1 MSSSRS
7 IEQALAKTQRHL
19 LVRFMSTLLLCLLL
33 VELIVGAIFFF
44 DLYQTEKKI
53 LTSMSTEYQR
63 ILTYDSSERLIHVLE
78 ANPHRL
84 LENNIA
90 AYKVEKGVSS
100 EGTFIAGT
108 QNLSTEQPLSSYQID
123 DHRSWLESFILS
135 PYMSL
140 PIEGDQYDFWL
151 VLDNRARDFIAY
163 NQWLMTLYA
172 LLALVAVTAV
182 FTRNIIQSAMSPLVT
197 FGDLLDKLKK
207 GQLEFPSTSTSTSTK
222 NEAESDLPQGLNV
235 ISSSVH
241 TAVAKL
247 QHVTTTLNTT
257 VDAIAHDIRT
267 PLSRIT
273 LASQT
278 ALLNNADQQAM
289 KDALADCSEHA
300 MQASNMLTALMK
312 LNDELTGKRIPQK
325 VPTQVSDVIANVVS
339 WYEDVAEDKQ
349 VELEVES
356 ADALVIQS
364 DLDKL
369 TQVLVN
375 LVDNAIKYTEP
386 EGRVTIKA
394 EQSTEGKVEISI
406 QDTGVGI
413 EQKYQDLI
421 FDRLYR
427 VDSSRS
433 NIEGYGLGLS
443 LALAMVENLEGT
455 LVVESELGVGSTFTL
470 SL

>member
-100 EGTFIAGT
+100 EGTFIAGN
-108 QNLSTEQPLSSYQID
+108 QHLSTTQPYSSYQID
-123 DHRSWLESFILS
+123 DNRSWLDSFIFS

-140 PIEGDQYDFWL
+140 SIEGELYDFWL
-151 VLDNRARDFIAY
+151 VLDNRSRDYIAY

-172 LLALVAVTAV
+172 LLVLVAVTAV
-182 FTRNIIQSAMSPLVT
+182 FTRKIIHSAMSPLIT

-207 GQLEFPSTSTSTSTK
+207 GQLELPSTSTQKET
-222 NEAESDLPQGLNV
+222 ESEIPQGLNV

-278 ALLNNADQQAM
+278 ALLNNADEQAM

-312 LNDELTGKRIPQK
+312 LNDELTGKRIRQK
-325 VPTQVSDVIANVVS
+325 VSTRLSDVIGNVVS

-349 VELEVES
+349 IELVVEGER
-356 ADALVIQS
+356 DLVVQS
-364 DLDKL
+364 DPDKL

-375 LVDNAIKYTEP
+375 LIDNAIKYTEP
-386 EGRVTIKA
+386 EGKVTVKV
-394 EQSTEGKVEISI
+394 EQTTDGKVAISV

-413 EQKYQDLI
+413 EPKYQDLI
-421 FDRLYR
+421 FERLYR

-433 NIEGYGLGLS
+433 NVEGYGLGLS

-455 LVVESELGVGSTFTL
+455 LNVTSELGVGSSFTL
-470 SL
+470 TL

>member
-90 AYKVEKGVSS
+90 AYKLEKDASSDGV
-100 EGTFIAGT
+100 FIAGV
-108 QNLSTEQPLSSYQID
+108 QHLSTEQSFSSYQID
-123 DHRSWLESFILS
+123 DNRSWLESFILS

-140 PIEGDQYDFWL
+140 PIEGEQYDFWL

-207 GQLEFPSTSTSTSTK
+207 GQLEFPSTK

-364 DLDKL
+364 DPDKL

-386 EGRVTIKA
+386 EGRVTVKV
-394 EQSTEGKVEISI
+394 EQSSEGKVEITI

-421 FDRLYR
+421 FERLYR

>member
-1 MSSSRS
+1 MSSSRN

-19 LVRFMSTLLLCLLL
+19 LFRFMSTLLLCLLL
-33 VELIVGAIFFF
+33 VEMIVGAIFFS

-90 AYKVEKGVSS
+90 AYKVEKGASS
-100 EGTFIAGT
+100 ERTFIAGT
-108 QNLSTEQPLSSYQID
+108 SNLSPAQPLSHFQID
-123 DHRSWLESFILS
+123 ENRSWLESFIFS
-135 PYMSL
+135 PYMSVS
-140 PIEGDQYDFWL
+140 IQGEQYDFWL
-151 VLDNRARDFIAY
+151 VLDNRSRDYIAY

-182 FTRNIIQSAMSPLVT
+182 FTRKMIHSAMSPLIT
-197 FGDLLDKLKK
+197 LGDLLDKLKK
-207 GQLEFPSTSTSTSTK
+207 GQLELLSPSIQEDTEPETQ
-222 NEAESDLPQGLNV
+222 QGLNV

-278 ALLNNADQQAM
+278 ALLNNVDEQAL

-312 LNDELTGKRIPQK
+312 LNDELTGKRTPQK
-325 VPTQVSDVIANVVS
+325 VSTQVSDVISNVVS

-349 VELEVES
+349 IELVVEGKRDLIV
-356 ADALVIQS
+356 QS
-364 DLDKL
+364 DPDKL

-375 LVDNAIKYTEP
+375 LIDNAIKYTEP
-386 EGRVTIKA
+386 EGRVTVHVEKNTL
-394 EQSTEGKVEISI
+394 EKVEITVR
-406 QDTGVGI
+406 DTGVGI
-413 EQKYQDLI
+413 DQKYLDLI
-421 FDRLYR
+421 FERLYR

-433 NIEGYGLGLS
+433 NVEGYGLGLS
-443 LALAMVENLEGT
+443 LALAMVENLEGSLT
-455 LVVESELGVGSTFTL
+455 VESELGAGSTFTL
-470 SL
+470 TL

>member
-19 LVRFMSTLLLCLLL
+19 LVRFMSTLLLCLLM

-84 LENNIA
+84 LENSIA

-108 QNLSTEQPLSSYQID
+108 QNLSTEQPLSSYQIN
-123 DHRSWLESFILS
+123 DHRSWLESFIFS

-140 PIEGDQYDFWL
+140 SIEGEQYDFWL

-182 FTRNIIQSAMSPLVT
+182 FTRSIIQSAMSPLVT

-207 GQLEFPSTSTSTSTK
+207 GQLEFTSTDTK
-222 NEAESDLPQGLNV
+222 TETESEIPQGLNV

-289 KDALADCSEHA
+289 KEALADCSEHA

-325 VPTQVSDVIANVVS
+325 VPTQISDVIANVVS
-339 WYEDVAEDKQ
+339 WYEDVAEDKKIELV
-349 VELEVES
+349 VEGEGG
-356 ADALVIQS
+356 LVVQS
-364 DLDKL
+364 DPDKL

-375 LVDNAIKYTEP
+375 LIDNAIKYTDP
-386 EGRVTIKA
+386 EGRVTVKVERSA
-394 EQSTEGKVEISI
+394 EGKVAISI
-406 QDTGVGI
+406 QDSGVGI
-413 EQKYQDLI
+413 DQKYQDLI
-421 FDRLYR
+421 FERLYR

-433 NIEGYGLGLS
+433 NVEGYGLGLS

-455 LVVESELGVGSTFTL
+455 LVVKSELGVGSTFTL
-470 SL
+470 TL

>member
-1 MSSSRS
+1 MSSSRN

-63 ILTYDSSERLIHVLE
+63 ILTYDSSERLVHVLE

-90 AYKVEKGVSS
+90 AYKLEKGASS
-100 EGTFIAGT
+100 DGVFIAGV
-108 QNLSTEQPLSSYQID
+108 QNLSTEQSFSSYQID
-123 DHRSWLESFILS
+123 DNRSWLESFILS

-140 PIEGDQYDFWL
+140 PIEGEQYDFWL

-207 GQLEFPSTSTSTSTK
+207 GQLEFPSTK

-364 DLDKL
+364 DPDKL

-386 EGRVTIKA
+386 EGRVTVKA
-394 EQSTEGKVEISI
+394 EQSSEGKIAITI

-421 FDRLYR
+421 FERLYR

-455 LVVESELGVGSTFTL
+455 LVVESELCVGSTFTL

>member
-90 AYKVEKGVSS
+90 AYKLEKGASS
-100 EGTFIAGT
+100 DGVFIAGV
-108 QNLSTEQPLSSYQID
+108 QHLSTAQPFSNYQID
-123 DHRSWLESFILS
+123 ENRSWLESFILS

-140 PIEGDQYDFWL
+140 PIEGEQYDFWL

-207 GQLEFPSTSTSTSTK
+207 GQLEFPSTK
-222 NEAESDLPQGLNV
+222 NEAESDLPQGLNE

-349 VELEVES
+349 VVLEVES

-364 DLDKL
+364 DPDKL

-386 EGRVTIKA
+386 EGRVTVKV
-394 EQSTEGKVEISI
+394 EQSSEGKVEITI

-421 FDRLYR
+421 FERLYR

>member
-1 MSSSRS
+1 MSSSRN

-19 LVRFMSTLLLCLLL
+19 LVRFMSTLLLCLML

-108 QNLSTEQPLSSYQID
+108 QHLSIAQPFSSYQID
-123 DHRSWLESFILS
+123 DNRSWLESFILS
-135 PYMSL
+135 SYMSL
-140 PIEGDQYDFWL
+140 PIEGEQYDFWL

-207 GQLEFPSTSTSTSTK
+207 GQLEFPSTSTK

-364 DLDKL
+364 DPDKL

-386 EGRVTIKA
+386 EGRVTVKA
-394 EQSTEGKVEISI
+394 EQSSEGKIAITI

-421 FDRLYR
+421 FERLYR

>member
-7 IEQALAKTQRHL
+7 IERALAKTQRHL
-19 LVRFMSTLLLCLLL
+19 WVRFMSTLLLCLLL

-90 AYKVEKGVSS
+90 AYKLEKGASS
-100 EGTFIAGT
+100 DGVFIAGV
-108 QNLSTEQPLSSYQID
+108 QHLSTEQPFSSYQID
-123 DHRSWLESFILS
+123 DNRSWLESFILS

-140 PIEGDQYDFWL
+140 PIEGEQYDFWL

-207 GQLEFPSTSTSTSTK
+207 GQLEFPSTK

-339 WYEDVAEDKQ
+339 WYENVAEDKQ
-349 VELEVES
+349 VELELEVEVES

-364 DLDKL
+364 DPDKL

-386 EGRVTIKA
+386 EGRVTVKA
-394 EQSTEGKVEISI
+394 EQSSEGKIAITI

-421 FDRLYR
+421 FERLYR

>member
-90 AYKVEKGVSS
+90 AYKLEKGASS
-100 EGTFIAGT
+100 DGVFIAGV
-108 QNLSTEQPLSSYQID
+108 QHLSTEQPFSSYQID
-123 DHRSWLESFILS
+123 DNRSWLESFILS

-140 PIEGDQYDFWL
+140 HIEGEQYDFWL

-207 GQLEFPSTSTSTSTK
+207 GQLEFPSTK

-356 ADALVIQS
+356 AGALVIQS
-364 DLDKL
+364 DPDKL

-386 EGRVTIKA
+386 EGRVTVKA
-394 EQSTEGKVEISI
+394 EQSSEGKIAITI

-421 FDRLYR
+421 FERLYR

>member
-78 ANPHRL
+78 ANPHQL

-90 AYKVEKGVSS
+90 AYKLEKGASS
-100 EGTFIAGT
+100 DGVFIAGV
-108 QNLSTEQPLSSYQID
+108 QHLSTEQPFSSYQID
-123 DHRSWLESFILS
+123 DNRSWLESFILS

-140 PIEGDQYDFWL
+140 PIEGEQYDFWL

-163 NQWLMTLYA
+163 NQWLMILYA
-172 LLALVAVTAV
+172 LLALLAVTAV

-207 GQLEFPSTSTSTSTK
+207 GQLEFPSTK

-364 DLDKL
+364 DPDKL

-386 EGRVTIKA
+386 EGRVTVKA
-394 EQSTEGKVEISI
+394 EQSSEDKIAITI

-413 EQKYQDLI
+413 EQKYLDLI
-421 FDRLYR
+421 FERLYR

>member
-1 MSSSRS
+1 MYSSRN

-63 ILTYDSSERLIHVLE
+63 ILTYDSSERLVHVLE

-90 AYKVEKGVSS
+90 AYTLEKGASS
-100 EGTFIAGT
+100 DGVFIAGV
-108 QNLSTEQPLSSYQID
+108 QNLSTEQSFSSYQID
-123 DHRSWLESFILS
+123 DNRSWLESFIFS

-140 PIEGDQYDFWL
+140 FIEGEQYDFWL

-172 LLALVAVTAV
+172 LLVLVAVTAV

-207 GQLEFPSTSTSTSTK
+207 GQLEFPSTSTK

-300 MQASNMLTALMK
+300 MQANNMLTALMK

-364 DLDKL
+364 DPDKL

-386 EGRVTIKA
+386 EGRVTVKA
-394 EQSTEGKVEISI
+394 EQSSEGKIAITI

-421 FDRLYR
+421 FERLYR

>member
-1 MSSSRS
+1 
-7 IEQALAKTQRHL
+7 
-19 LVRFMSTLLLCLLL
+19 
-33 VELIVGAIFFF
+33 
-44 DLYQTEKKI
+44 YQTEKKI

-90 AYKVEKGVSS
+90 AYKLEKGASS
-100 EGTFIAGT
+100 DGVFIAGV
-108 QNLSTEQPLSSYQID
+108 QHLSTEQPFSSYQID
-123 DHRSWLESFILS
+123 DSRSWLESFILS

-140 PIEGDQYDFWL
+140 PIEGEQYDFWL
-151 VLDNRARDFIAY
+151 VLDNRARYFIAY

-207 GQLEFPSTSTSTSTK
+207 GQLEFPSTK

-273 LASQT
+273 LVSQT

-364 DLDKL
+364 DPDKL

-386 EGRVTIKA
+386 EGRVTVKA
-394 EQSTEGKVEISI
+394 EQSSEGKIAITI

-421 FDRLYR
+421 FERLYR

-455 LVVESELGVGSTFTL
+455 LVVESELAVGSTFTL

>member
-90 AYKVEKGVSS
+90 AYKLEKGASS
-100 EGTFIAGT
+100 DGVFIAGV
-108 QNLSTEQPLSSYQID
+108 QHLWTEQPFSSYQID
-123 DHRSWLESFILS
+123 DNRSWLESFIFS

-140 PIEGDQYDFWL
+140 SIEGDQFDFWL

-207 GQLEFPSTSTSTSTK
+207 GQLEFPSTK

-356 ADALVIQS
+356 VDALVIQS
-364 DLDKL
+364 DPDKL

-386 EGRVTIKA
+386 EGRVTVKV
-394 EQSTEGKVEISI
+394 EQSSEGKVEITI

-421 FDRLYR
+421 FERLYR

>member
-1 MSSSRS
+1 MSSSRN

-19 LVRFMSTLLLCLLL
+19 LFRFMSTLLLCLLL
-33 VELIVGAIFFF
+33 VEMIVGAIFFF

-90 AYKVEKGVSS
+90 AYNVEKGASS
-100 EGTFIAGT
+100 ERTFIAGT
-108 QNLSTEQPLSSYQID
+108 SNLSPAQPLSHFQID
-123 DHRSWLESFILS
+123 ENRSWLESFIFS

-140 PIEGDQYDFWL
+140 SIQGDQYDFWL
-151 VLDNRARDFIAY
+151 VLDNRSRDYIAY

-172 LLALVAVTAV
+172 LLALVAVTTV
-182 FTRNIIQSAMSPLVT
+182 FTRKIIHSAMSPLIT

-207 GQLEFPSTSTSTSTK
+207 GQLELPSPSTQK
-222 NEAESDLPQGLNV
+222 DAESETQQGLYV

-241 TAVAKL
+241 AAVAKL

-278 ALLNNADQQAM
+278 ALLNNADEHAM

-312 LNDELTGKRIPQK
+312 LNDELTGKRTPQK
-325 VPTQVSDVIANVVS
+325 VSTQLSDVIGNVVS

-349 VELEVES
+349 IELVSDGELEV
-356 ADALVIQS
+356 VVQS
-364 DLDKL
+364 DPDKL

-386 EGRVTIKA
+386 GGKVTVHVEKNA
-394 EQSTEGKVEISI
+394 LDKVEISVR
-406 QDTGVGI
+406 DTGVGI
-413 EQKYQDLI
+413 EQKYLDLI
-421 FDRLYR
+421 FERLYR

-433 NIEGYGLGLS
+433 NVEGYGLGLS
-443 LALAMVENLEGT
+443 LALAMVENLEGSLT
-455 LVVESELGVGSTFTL
+455 VESELGAGSTFTL
-470 SL
+470 TL

>member
-1 MSSSRS
+1 MSSSRN

-19 LVRFMSTLLLCLLL
+19 LFRFMSTLLLCLLL
-33 VELIVGAIFFF
+33 VEMIVGAIFFF

-90 AYKVEKGVSS
+90 AYKVEKGTSS
-100 EGTFIAGT
+100 ERTFIAGT
-108 QNLSTEQPLSSYQID
+108 SNLSPAQPLSHFQID
-123 DHRSWLESFILS
+123 ENRSWLESFIFS

-140 PIEGDQYDFWL
+140 SIQGDQYDFWL
-151 VLDNRARDFIAY
+151 VLDNRSRDYIAY

-172 LLALVAVTAV
+172 LLALVVVTTV
-182 FTRNIIQSAMSPLVT
+182 FTRKIIHSVMSPLIT

-207 GQLEFPSTSTSTSTK
+207 GQLELPSPSTQK
-222 NEAESDLPQGLNV
+222 EAESETQQGLNV

-241 TAVAKL
+241 AAVAKL
-247 QHVTTTLNTT
+247 QHITTTLNTT

-278 ALLNNADQQAM
+278 ALLNNVDEQAL

-312 LNDELTGKRIPQK
+312 LNDEQTGKRTPQK
-325 VPTQVSDVIANVVS
+325 VSTQLSDVVGNVVS

-349 VELEVES
+349 IELVVEGKR
-356 ADALVIQS
+356 DLVVQS
-364 DLDKL
+364 DPDKL

-386 EGRVTIKA
+386 EGKVTVHVEKNA
-394 EQSTEGKVEISI
+394 LDKVKISVR
-406 QDTGVGI
+406 DTGVGI
-413 EQKYQDLI
+413 EQKYLDLI
-421 FDRLYR
+421 FERLYR

-433 NIEGYGLGLS
+433 NVEGYGLGLS
-443 LALAMVENLEGT
+443 LALAMVENLEGSLT
-455 LVVESELGVGSTFTL
+455 VDSELGAGSTFTL
-470 SL
+470 TL

>member
-90 AYKVEKGVSS
+90 AYKLEKGASS
-100 EGTFIAGT
+100 DGVFIAGV
-108 QNLSTEQPLSSYQID
+108 QHLSTEQSFSSYQID
-123 DHRSWLESFILS
+123 DNRSWLESFILS

-140 PIEGDQYDFWL
+140 PIEGEQYDFWL

-207 GQLEFPSTSTSTSTK
+207 GQLEFPSTK

-325 VPTQVSDVIANVVS
+325 VSTQVSDVISNVVS
-339 WYEDVAEDKQ
+339 WYEDVAEDKRI
-349 VELEVES
+349 ELVVES
-356 ADALVIQS
+356 ADGLVIQS
-364 DLDKL
+364 DPDKL

-386 EGRVTIKA
+386 EGRVTVKA

-427 VDSSRS
+427 VDRSRS

>member
-1 MSSSRS
+1 MSSSRN

-19 LVRFMSTLLLCLLL
+19 LFRFMSTLLLCLLL
-33 VELIVGAIFFF
+33 VEMIVGAIFFF

-90 AYKVEKGVSS
+90 AYKVEKDALS
-100 EGTFIAGT
+100 ERTFIAGT
-108 QNLSTEQPLSSYQID
+108 PNLSPAQPLSHFQID
-123 DHRSWLESFILS
+123 ENRSWLESFIFS
-135 PYMSL
+135 PYMSVS
-140 PIEGDQYDFWL
+140 IQGEQGDFWL
-151 VLDNRARDFIAY
+151 VLDNRSRDYIAY

-182 FTRNIIQSAMSPLVT
+182 FTRKMIHSAMSPLIT

-207 GQLEFPSTSTSTSTK
+207 GQLELPSPSIQ
-222 NEAESDLPQGLNV
+222 EDAESETQQGLNV

-278 ALLNNADQQAM
+278 ALLNNADEHAM

-312 LNDELTGKRIPQK
+312 LNDELTGKRTPQR
-325 VPTQVSDVIANVVS
+325 VSTQLSDVIGNVVS
-339 WYEDVAEDKQ
+339 WYEDVAEDKKIELV
-349 VELEVES
+349 VEGKR
-356 ADALVIQS
+356 DLVVQS
-364 DLDKL
+364 DPDKL

-386 EGRVTIKA
+386 EGKVTVHIEENA
-394 EQSTEGKVEISI
+394 LDKVEISVR
-406 QDTGVGI
+406 DTGVGI
-413 EQKYQDLI
+413 EQKYLDLV
-421 FDRLYR
+421 FERLYR

-433 NIEGYGLGLS
+433 NVEGYGLGLS
-443 LALAMVENLEGT
+443 LALAMVENLEGSLT
-455 LVVESELGVGSTFTL
+455 VESELGAGSTFTL
-470 SL
+470 TL

>member
-90 AYKVEKGVSS
+90 AYKLEKGASS
-100 EGTFIAGT
+100 DGVFIAGV
-108 QNLSTEQPLSSYQID
+108 QHLSTAQPFSNYQID
-123 DHRSWLESFILS
+123 ENRSWLESFILS

-140 PIEGDQYDFWL
+140 SIEGEQYDFWL

-207 GQLEFPSTSTSTSTK
+207 GQLEFPSTK

-364 DLDKL
+364 DPDKL

-386 EGRVTIKA
+386 EGRVTVKA
-394 EQSTEGKVEISI
+394 EKSAEGKVSIST
-406 QDTGVGI
+406 Q
-413 EQKYQDLI
+413 
-421 FDRLYR
+421 RL
-427 VDSSRS
+427 VS
-433 NIEGYGLGLS
+433 
-443 LALAMVENLEGT
+443 A
-455 LVVESELGVGSTFTL
+455 
-470 SL
+470 

>member
-1 MSSSRS
+1 MSSSHS

-63 ILTYDSSERLIHVLE
+63 ILTYDSSEQLIHVLE

-100 EGTFIAGT
+100 EGTFIAGA
-108 QNLSTEQPLSSYQID
+108 QNLSIEQPFSSYQID
-123 DHRSWLESFILS
+123 ENRSWLESFIFS

-140 PIEGDQYDFWL
+140 SIEGEQFDFWL
-151 VLDNRARDFIAY
+151 VLDNRSRDYIAY

-182 FTRNIIQSAMSPLVT
+182 FTRNIIQSAMSPLIT

-207 GQLEFPSTSTSTSTK
+207 GQLEFPSTDTK
-222 NEAESDLPQGLNV
+222 TESESEIPQGLNV

-312 LNDELTGKRIPQK
+312 LNDELTGKRTPQK
-325 VPTQVSDVIANVVS
+325 VPTQVSDVIANVAN

-349 VELEVES
+349 IELVVES
-356 ADALVIQS
+356 ADGLVIQS
-364 DLDKL
+364 DPDKL

-394 EQSTEGKVEISI
+394 EQSAEGKVVITV

-413 EQKYQDLI
+413 EQRYQDLI
-421 FDRLYR
+421 FERLYR

-433 NIEGYGLGLS
+433 NVEGYGLGLS
-443 LALAMVENLEGT
+443 LALAMVDNLEGT
-455 LVVESELGVGSTFTL
+455 LVVKSELGVGSIFTL

>member
-90 AYKVEKGVSS
+90 AYKLEKGVSS

-108 QNLSTEQPLSSYQID
+108 QHLSIAQPFSSYQID
-123 DHRSWLESFILS
+123 ENRSWLESFILS

-140 PIEGDQYDFWL
+140 PIEGEQYDFWL

-172 LLALVAVTAV
+172 LLTLVAVTAV

-207 GQLEFPSTSTSTSTK
+207 GQLEFPSTK

-356 ADALVIQS
+356 ADGLVIQS
-364 DLDKL
+364 DPDKL

-386 EGRVTIKA
+386 EGRVTVKV
-394 EQSTEGKVEISI
+394 EQSSEGKVEITI

-421 FDRLYR
+421 FERLYR

>member
-90 AYKVEKGVSS
+90 AYKLEKGASS
-100 EGTFIAGT
+100 DGVFIAGV
-108 QNLSTEQPLSSYQID
+108 QHLSTAQPFSNYQID
-123 DHRSWLESFILS
+123 ENRSWLESFILS

-140 PIEGDQYDFWL
+140 PIEGEQYDFWL

-207 GQLEFPSTSTSTSTK
+207 GQLEFPSTK
-222 NEAESDLPQGLNV
+222 NEAESDLPQGLNE
-235 ISSSVH
+235 ISSSVY

-349 VELEVES
+349 VVLEVES

-364 DLDKL
+364 DPDKL

-386 EGRVTIKA
+386 EGRVTVKV
-394 EQSTEGKVEISI
+394 EQSSEGKVEITI

-421 FDRLYR
+421 FERLYR

>member
-90 AYKVEKGVSS
+90 AYKLEKGASS
-100 EGTFIAGT
+100 DGVFIAGV
-108 QNLSTEQPLSSYQID
+108 QHLSTEQPFSSYQID
-123 DHRSWLESFILS
+123 DSRSWLESFILS

-140 PIEGDQYDFWL
+140 PIEGEQYDFWL
-151 VLDNRARDFIAY
+151 VLDNRARYFIAY

-207 GQLEFPSTSTSTSTK
+207 GQLEFPSTK

-273 LASQT
+273 LVSQT

-364 DLDKL
+364 DPDKL

-386 EGRVTIKA
+386 EGRVTVKA
-394 EQSTEGKVEISI
+394 EQSSEGKIAITI

-421 FDRLYR
+421 FERLYR

-455 LVVESELGVGSTFTL
+455 LVVESELAVGSTFTL

>member
-90 AYKVEKGVSS
+90 AYKLEKGASS
-100 EGTFIAGT
+100 DGVFIAGV
-108 QNLSTEQPLSSYQID
+108 QHLSTAQPFSNYQID
-123 DHRSWLESFILS
+123 ENRSWLESFILS

-140 PIEGDQYDFWL
+140 PIEGEQYDFWL
-151 VLDNRARDFIAY
+151 VLDNRSRDFIAY

-207 GQLEFPSTSTSTSTK
+207 GQLEFPSTK
-222 NEAESDLPQGLNV
+222 NEAESDLPQGLNE

-364 DLDKL
+364 DPDKL

-386 EGRVTIKA
+386 EGRVTVKV
-394 EQSTEGKVEISI
+394 EQSSEGKVEITI

-421 FDRLYR
+421 FERLYR

>member
-1 MSSSRS
+1 
-7 IEQALAKTQRHL
+7 
-19 LVRFMSTLLLCLLL
+19 
-33 VELIVGAIFFF
+33 
-44 DLYQTEKKI
+44 
-53 LTSMSTEYQR
+53 
-63 ILTYDSSERLIHVLE
+63 
-78 ANPHRL
+78 
-84 LENNIA
+84 
-90 AYKVEKGVSS
+90 
-100 EGTFIAGT
+100 
-108 QNLSTEQPLSSYQID
+108 
-123 DHRSWLESFILS
+123 
-135 PYMSL
+135 
-140 PIEGDQYDFWL
+140 
-151 VLDNRARDFIAY
+151 
-163 NQWLMTLYA
+163 
-172 LLALVAVTAV
+172 
-182 FTRNIIQSAMSPLVT
+182 
-197 FGDLLDKLKK
+197 
-207 GQLEFPSTSTSTSTK
+207 
-222 NEAESDLPQGLNV
+222 NV

-325 VPTQVSDVIANVVS
+325 VPTQVSDVISNVVS
-339 WYEDVAEDKQ
+339 WYEDVAEDKRI
-349 VELEVES
+349 ELVVES
-356 ADALVIQS
+356 ADGLAIQS
-364 DLDKL
+364 DPDKL

-386 EGRVTIKA
+386 EGRVTVKA

>member
-90 AYKVEKGVSS
+90 AYKLEKGASS
-100 EGTFIAGT
+100 DGVFIAGV
-108 QNLSTEQPLSSYQID
+108 QHLSTEQPFSSYQID
-123 DHRSWLESFILS
+123 ENRSWLESFIFS

-140 PIEGDQYDFWL
+140 PIEGEQYDFWL

-197 FGDLLDKLKK
+197 FGDLLYKLKK
-207 GQLEFPSTSTSTSTK
+207 GQLEFPSTK

-349 VELEVES
+349 VELELEVES
-356 ADALVIQS
+356 VDALIIQS
-364 DLDKL
+364 DPDKL

-386 EGRVTIKA
+386 EGRVTVKV
-394 EQSTEGKVEISI
+394 EQSSEGKVEITI

-421 FDRLYR
+421 FERLYR

>member
-108 QNLSTEQPLSSYQID
+108 QNLSAEQPLSSYQID
-123 DHRSWLESFILS
+123 DHRSWLESFVLS

-140 PIEGDQYDFWL
+140 PIEGEQYDFWL

-207 GQLEFPSTSTSTSTK
+207 GQLEFPSTK

-364 DLDKL
+364 DPDKL

-386 EGRVTIKA
+386 EGRVTVKA
-394 EQSTEGKVEISI
+394 EQSSEGKIAITI
-406 QDTGVGI
+406 QDTGLGI

-421 FDRLYR
+421 FERLYR

>member
-63 ILTYDSSERLIHVLE
+63 ILTYDSGERLIHVLE

-90 AYKVEKGVSS
+90 AYKLEKGASS
-100 EGTFIAGT
+100 DAVFIAGV
-108 QNLSTEQPLSSYQID
+108 QHLSTEQSFSSYQID
-123 DHRSWLESFILS
+123 ENRSWLESFIFS

-140 PIEGDQYDFWL
+140 SIEGEQYDFWL
-151 VLDNRARDFIAY
+151 VLDNRSRDFIAY

-207 GQLEFPSTSTSTSTK
+207 GQLEFPSTSTSTK

-235 ISSSVH
+235 ISYSVH

-247 QHVTTTLNTT
+247 QHVTTSLNTT

-325 VPTQVSDVIANVVS
+325 VSTQVSDVISNVVS
-339 WYEDVAEDKQ
+339 WYEDVAEDKRI
-349 VELEVES
+349 ELVVES
-356 ADALVIQS
+356 ADGLVIQS
-364 DLDKL
+364 DPDKL

-386 EGRVTIKA
+386 EGRVTVKA

>member
-19 LVRFMSTLLLCLLL
+19 LVRFMSTLLLCLLM

-84 LENNIA
+84 LENSIA

-108 QNLSTEQPLSSYQID
+108 QNLSTEQPLSSYQIN
-123 DHRSWLESFILS
+123 DHRSWLESFIFS

-140 PIEGDQYDFWL
+140 SIEGGEYDFWL

-182 FTRNIIQSAMSPLVT
+182 FTRSIIQSAMSPLVT

-207 GQLEFPSTSTSTSTK
+207 GQLEFTSTDTK
-222 NEAESDLPQGLNV
+222 TETESEIPQGLNV

-289 KDALADCSEHA
+289 KEALADCSEHA

-325 VPTQVSDVIANVVS
+325 VPTQISDVIANVVS
-339 WYEDVAEDKQ
+339 WYEDVADDKQ
-349 VELEVES
+349 IELVVEGEGG
-356 ADALVIQS
+356 LVVQS
-364 DLDKL
+364 DPDKL

-375 LVDNAIKYTEP
+375 LIDNAIKYTDP
-386 EGRVTIKA
+386 EGRVTVKVERSA
-394 EQSTEGKVEISI
+394 EGKVAISI
-406 QDTGVGI
+406 QDSGVGI
-413 EQKYQDLI
+413 DQKYQDLI
-421 FDRLYR
+421 FERLYR

-433 NIEGYGLGLS
+433 NVEGYGLGLS

-455 LVVESELGVGSTFTL
+455 LVVKSELGVGSTFTL
-470 SL
+470 TL

>member
-123 DHRSWLESFILS
+123 DHRSWLESFVLS

-140 PIEGDQYDFWL
+140 PIEGEQYDFWL

-207 GQLEFPSTSTSTSTK
+207 GQLEFPSTK

-364 DLDKL
+364 DPDKL

-386 EGRVTIKA
+386 EGRVTVKA
-394 EQSTEGKVEISI
+394 EQSSEGKIAITI

-421 FDRLYR
+421 FERLYR

>member
-33 VELIVGAIFFF
+33 VEMIVGAIFFF

-100 EGTFIAGT
+100 EGTFIAGN
-108 QNLSTEQPLSSYQID
+108 QHLSTTQPYSSYQID
-123 DHRSWLESFILS
+123 DNRSWLESFILS

-140 PIEGDQYDFWL
+140 AIEGEQYDFWL
-151 VLDNRARDFIAY
+151 VLDNRSRDYIAY

-182 FTRNIIQSAMSPLVT
+182 FTRRIIHSAMSPLIT

-207 GQLEFPSTSTSTSTK
+207 GQLELPSTSTRTQKETK
-222 NEAESDLPQGLNV
+222 SQPQQGLNV

-273 LASQT
+273 LASQS
-278 ALLNNADQQAM
+278 ALLSNADEQVM

-312 LNDELTGKRIPQK
+312 LNDELTGKRTPQK
-325 VPTQVSDVIANVVS
+325 VSTQVADVVGNVVS

-349 VELEVES
+349 IELMLEGDLEAV
-356 ADALVIQS
+356 VQS
-364 DLDKL
+364 DPDKL

-386 EGRVTIKA
+386 EGRVTVKV
-394 EQSTEGKVEISI
+394 EQTTEGKVAISV

-413 EQKYQDLI
+413 EQKYLDLI
-421 FDRLYR
+421 FERLYR

-433 NIEGYGLGLS
+433 NVEGYGIGLS

-455 LVVESELGVGSTFTL
+455 LNVKSELGVGSTFTL
-470 SL
+470 TL